1 MPNSVCEPAEPD
13 AVVTCLFGELV
24 GRRWAWSQ
32 AHSRTLPEL
41 WQAVLDAVAGS
52 LDDAGLVVV
61 CERSTS
67 NPVAARTLAE
77 QCRAVVRAVR
87 EGDAHKAGMT
97 GSDDFGTQV
106 AEWRGRASW
115 WQFPWRRRMATL
127 RRRVLPGIQF
137 ACARQFT
144 RFEEAALF
152 LVEAD
157 IEAARAMASGP
168 RGEH

>member
-1 MPNSVCEPAEPD
+1 MPNSVCEPAEPEA
-13 AVVTCLFGELV
+13 AVTRLFEELV
-24 GRRWAWSQ
+24 TRRWAWSQ
-32 AHSRTLPEL
+32 AHSRTVPEL
-41 WQAVLDAVAGS
+41 RQAVLDAVAGS

-61 CERSTS
+61 CERSTG

-87 EGDAHKAGMT
+87 EGGPRRAGMT
-97 GSDDFGTQV
+97 GGDDFGAQV

-115 WQFPWRRRMATL
+115 WQLTRRRWMATL
-127 RRRVLPGIQF
+127 LRRVLPGIRF
-137 ACARQFT
+137 ACSKQFT

-157 IEAARAMASGP
+157 IEAARAMVSGP
-168 RGEH
+168 RG